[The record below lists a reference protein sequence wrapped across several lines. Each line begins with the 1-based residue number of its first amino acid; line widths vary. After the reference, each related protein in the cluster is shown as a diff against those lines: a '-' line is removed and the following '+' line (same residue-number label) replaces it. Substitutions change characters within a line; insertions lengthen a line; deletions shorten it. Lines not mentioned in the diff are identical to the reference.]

1 MADYEVT
8 LGSDVYEFD
17 AFADAIAKAQELGSD
32 AVLTVYAL
40 PTEDLYTCGV
50 TTVFDYD
57 GEDTAR
63 SIFNGNSASPGVAS
77 ATITFQHGGIGNL
90 QGTGRG
96 NYGTVT
102 INMEGGYAKYIYGV
116 AYGTNAE
123 NVIVNFSGGSTTYII
138 AGGNSTNVGTATVN
152 ITGGRAD
159 NVCAGRVVG
168 GTIGLASINMSDGFA
183 GIHTGASMAGKTING
198 PVEVTVSGGTL
209 NYFYSNFSASEHNA
223 VSLAGGVTHESESP
237 ARVQRQEGEN
247 EAPPR
252 RRLHREQGTLRRDH
266 GVHARPHRRV
276 RGGTRRGGGGE
287 GAAQEAH
294 DEGRQARLR

>member
-77 ATITFQHGGIGNL
+77 ATITFRHGGIGNL

-183 GIHTGASMAGKTING
+183 GIYTGASMAGKTING

-209 NYFYSNFSASEHNA
+209 NYFYSNFSASEHIGA
-223 VSLAGGVTHESESP
+223 VSLTM
-237 ARVQRQEGEN
+237 
-247 EAPPR
+247 
-252 RRLHREQGTLRRDH
+252 T
-266 GVHARPHRRV
+266 
-276 RGGTRRGGGGE
+276 GGTATGGICGGSRV
-287 GAAQEAH
+287 AAAI
-294 DEGRQARLR
+294 